1 MLGFPP
7 SDCNFFCDNIWKAA
21 QEIHLCRFYLLGRF
35 YGDAAWRECPHGADG
50 EDGGHLVR
58 NGSVGP
64 IAIAAFATGFI
75 SYWWLTLDMGP
86 AKAGL
91 RAEPRILA
99 NSNMTQPKFVN
110 SGTAVSLGQEGYR
123 ARLAS
128 LGGNEPDLT
137 FEQPDHRSEPPSAR
151 AAYVER
157 FSLYQPLRPS
167 VSFGDRFF
175 GEIPPSSAPAP
186 SVAAA
191 SSTTLRR
198 VSAAAMA
205 PRPIVRSRV
214 AQATP
219 KPSEPGFRLC
229 AQSFAEG
236 FGFSAERVSR
246 MRTVLALALATRT

>member
-1 MLGFPP
+1 MAVLGFPP

-21 QEIHLCRFYLLGRF
+21 QEIHLCRFYLLGRS

-110 SGTAVSLGQEGYR
+110 SGTAVSLGQEGHG

-137 FEQPDHRSEPPSAR
+137 FEQPDHRSEPPSAGR
-151 AAYVER
+151 
-157 FSLYQPLRPS
+157 LTLS
-167 VSFGDRFF
+167 VSRYINPCVPRSPSAIVFSVKFR
-175 GEIPPSSAPAP
+175 PP
-186 SVAAA
+186 
-191 SSTTLRR
+191 
-198 VSAAAMA
+198 A
-205 PRPIVRSRV
+205 PRPHPSRLHLQQHCAAFRRLRWHLVPLCVHGSRRPRRSHRNQDSSFRVRLRPLLPSPMRPIIRRRIRV
-214 AQATP
+214 L
-219 KPSEPGFRLC
+219 R
-229 AQSFAEG
+229 
-236 FGFSAERVSR
+236 
-246 MRTVLALALATRT
+246 